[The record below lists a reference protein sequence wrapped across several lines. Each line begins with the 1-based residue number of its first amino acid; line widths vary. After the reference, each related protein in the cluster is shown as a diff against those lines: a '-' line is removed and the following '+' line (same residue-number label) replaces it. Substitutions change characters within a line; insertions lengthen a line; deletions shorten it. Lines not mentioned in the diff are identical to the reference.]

1 MAYIDQIKKK
11 QIAAAI
17 KPICAKY
24 GVKATLSIDNHSS
37 LALNVKSGTI
47 DFIGNSNKVCSD
59 DFYQVAQ
66 GFTPNTKKYDR
77 VNPYHYQSH
86 YDGEAVAFLSEVLQA
101 MNVGNHNR
109 SDIQSDYFDVGW
121 YVNVNIGKWDKPYE
135 LVA

>member
-47 DFIGNSNKVCSD
+47 DFINSYINVTSKRPDYGYQNNKD
-59 DFYQVAQ
+59 I
-66 GFTPNTKKYDR
+66 KYIS
-77 VNPYHYQSH
+77 VNPYWYHDQFEGKS
-86 YDGEAVAFLSEVLQA
+86 VAFLSEVLQA